1 MIPIG
6 HADDHGA
13 SRNRHWNNTVP
24 KLMSVGVRKALA
36 PKVLRGVDMP
46 AASVIATNSNPISVA
61 AELPAIMKKL
71 SQP

>member
-13 SRNRHWNNTVP
+13 GRNRHWNNTVP
-24 KLMSVGVRKALA
+24 KLMSVGVRKALV
-36 PKVLRGVDMP
+36 PKASRGVDMP
-46 AASVIATNSNPISVA
+46 APSVIATNSNPISVA
-61 AELPAIMKKL
+61 AELPALMKKL